1 VHEGVE
7 PAIEARRAKAAAS
20 LSGKF
25 ARLGF
30 DRPLGLV
37 LWTIAVSTAIRFAM
51 AWAAVDVGNSE
62 AYYIATARHLALST
76 FDHPPLSFWMTWATM
91 KATGSDWLPVVRA
104 PFILMFI
111 GTTWLM
117 YRLGAE
123 LFGAPAGAFAALLLN
138 VSPVFAISIGAW
150 VQPDGPLIFFLLATT
165 LCVARLAFA
174 PAVRNRTGHWALAG
188 VWFGLALLSKYYAV
202 LLPVGIFLF
211 ALTSREH
218 RRWFA
223 EPGPYLAAAIGLAMF
238 TPVLVWNSQHGWIS
252 LGFQGGRV
260 VETEG
265 IQIRWFFDNIFG
277 TAALVGPWIWV
288 PQLQAAIVAVKNGP
302 REAEPWFFAVL
313 GGTTIAVFTVIG
325 LWVSVGG
332 RFHWQAPGFLLLFPL
347 LGRLVVQKLGRDDA
361 MTRRWLLASTAI
373 MVLFVAVVGTHAA
386 TGWIRTLVPPRGD
399 GRTGDPTLKGLTFDG
414 VRAAVAARGLL
425 DKPRLFVVSAD
436 RNDVGK
442 VDLELGKFLPVLCLC
457 ADPRN
462 MAFGWNPDDFIGQD
476 ALIVGAEGYVGD
488 AQNIYGSYFRKI
500 EFLAD
505 VDMRRGGKV
514 WEKIKIFYATDYYR
528 PYPLPLREAGR

>member
-1 VHEGVE
+1 
-7 PAIEARRAKAAAS
+7 
-20 LSGKF
+20 
-25 ARLGF
+25 
-30 DRPLGLV
+30 
-37 LWTIAVSTAIRFAM
+37 
-51 AWAAVDVGNSE
+51 
-62 AYYIATARHLALST
+62 
-76 FDHPPLSFWMTWATM
+76 
-91 KATGSDWLPVVRA
+91 
-104 PFILMFI
+104 
-111 GTTWLM
+111 
-117 YRLGAE
+117 
-123 LFGAPAGAFAALLLN
+123 
-138 VSPVFAISIGAW
+138 
-150 VQPDGPLIFFLLATT
+150 
-165 LCVARLAFA
+165 
-174 PAVRNRTGHWALAG
+174 
-188 VWFGLALLSKYYAV
+188 
-202 LLPVGIFLF
+202 
-211 ALTSREH
+211 
-218 RRWFA
+218 
-223 EPGPYLAAAIGLAMF
+223 
-238 TPVLVWNSQHGWIS
+238 
-252 LGFQGGRV
+252 
-260 VETEG
+260 
-265 IQIRWFFDNIFG
+265 
-277 TAALVGPWIWV
+277 
-288 PQLQAAIVAVKNGP
+288 
-302 REAEPWFFAVL
+302 
-313 GGTTIAVFTVIG
+313 
-325 LWVSVGG
+325 
-332 RFHWQAPGFLLLFPL
+332 
-347 LGRLVVQKLGRDDA
+347 